1 VVKHLLSKCK
11 TLNSNPS
18 GWIEGKG
25 REGKGREKEKEKE
38 KERKENTRMH
48 AYHPMSI
55 EKTKSDEVTQLRGN
69 DAWDLKSLFNGNHC
83 GHLHYLRDDNRS
95 EVPKQN

>member
-1 VVKHLLSKCK
+1 MDRR
-11 TLNSNPS
+11 
-18 GWIEGKG
+18 EGKG
-25 REGKGREKEKEKE
+25 REGKGRERKRKEGKRRKGKGKG